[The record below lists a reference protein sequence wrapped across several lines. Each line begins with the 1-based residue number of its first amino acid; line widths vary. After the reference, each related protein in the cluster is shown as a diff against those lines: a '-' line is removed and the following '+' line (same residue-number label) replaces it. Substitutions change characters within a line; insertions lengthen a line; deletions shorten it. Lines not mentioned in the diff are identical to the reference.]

1 MKLKRILTLLTS
13 AAMAVTVL
21 TGAMSVSVVSAA
33 DEDYATSGTCG
44 DEAEWFINTD
54 ATLVIT
60 GKGALS
66 REIDENG
73 SQKTWPWRKLGAD
86 IQRIVIEEGIEDLGK
101 GFVGHPNSS
110 SAAFNDCIN
119 VKEAVLSPTVKNLY
133 TCFYGM
139 ESNIKDIWIY
149 ATDIVE
155 DVGGVKGGLSYLS
168 KNDYPRAGRGTK
180 WHIYKGSTTEQ
191 TLRDE
196 LLLTD
201 DDIEYITE
209 KQTFSEIKNYTNDK
223 IELPKITETSGISGL
238 LSIWEW
244 NEETKTLTFS
254 GEGTITIS
262 DGYYEKYKEKAEHIV
277 IESGITS
284 VDVITGYSLG
294 VSCPSGA
301 FCSFT
306 KLEDVDLP
314 DTLEYIGGGS
324 FQNCTSLKK
333 LVNGLPVKIKIIGEA
348 AFRNSALSGDLI
360 LPSTL
365 SILRSFAFEN
375 TNITSVNLVEGMA
388 FGGGSFMRCDF
399 LEEVVIP
406 SMVYIQ
412 TPTSNAPRSNTA
424 FGMCANLKRVII
436 KGVGDVHYTQYEL
449 IHENGI
455 GDSLFSNC
463 PSLKEIIIDCD
474 NLEYIS
480 KIYVNGAGV
489 QEGFCFDLSN
499 DPTFYIYKDSTTE
512 KTLRDAGY
520 LTDTNVVYIAN
531 TTALEEAVKS
541 AEEIDTSMY
550 TDESVEA
557 LNKAI
562 EAARA
567 VVDDIYASQEAA
579 DNAAKAIGDAVA
591 ALKLIANGEIN
602 IAVKAPGVDTE
613 VTVTVTSADG
623 EVIYESTGI
632 NNTVSD
638 LEDGEYVIAVTAENC
653 APRSYEV
660 TVSDGVAT
668 LDAEIHIIGDINGDG
683 RITTADVGLA
693 NSHAK
698 GIKALEGYDIE
709 VADLSKDGKV
719 TTTDVGAVNAKAKG
733 VKA

>member
-66 REIDENG
+66 EEKDEDG
-73 SQKTWPWRKLGAD
+73 FPKSWPWKKYAPD
-86 IQRIVIEEGIEDLGK
+86 IQRIVVEDGITATGRDSISELG
-101 GFVGHPNSS
+101 GIR
-110 SAAFNDCIN
+110 AFSQCIN
-119 VKEAVLSPTVKNLY
+119 ITEAVFAPTVNDLCYCLSEDMSKL
-133 TCFYGM
+133 
-139 ESNIKDIWIY
+139 KDVWIY
-149 ATDIVE
+149 
-155 DVGGVKGGLSYLS
+155 S
-168 KNDYPRAGRGTK
+168 KDMKNTFANNERQFPAAGSGTR
-180 WHIYKGSTTEQ
+180 WHVYQDSVTEHF
-191 TLRDE
+191 LRDG
-196 LLLTD
+196 LHMTD

-209 KQTFSEIKNYTNDK
+209 KQSFSEIKNYTNDK
-223 IELPKITETSGISGL
+223 IELPKTTETSGISGL
-238 LSIWEW
+238 LSRWEW
-244 NEETKTLTFS
+244 DDSSKTLTFS
-254 GEGTITIS
+254 GKGGITIS

-277 IESGITS
+277 IESGTTS
-284 VDVITGYSLG
+284 IDASTGTAIA
-294 VSCPSGA
+294 VECPSGA
-301 FCSFT
+301 FCGFT
-306 KLEDVDLP
+306 KLEDVSLP

-324 FQNCTSLKK
+324 FQNCSSLKK
-333 LVNGLPVKIKIIGEA
+333 LVNGLPQRLKEIDNA
-348 AFRNSALSGDLI
+348 AFCNSALSGDLVF
-360 LPSTL
+360 PQTL
-365 SILRSFAFEN
+365 NRIGFRSFTN
-375 TNITSVNLVEGMA
+375 TNITSVTLIEGMA
-388 FGGGSFMRCDF
+388 FGGSSFMLCDF
-399 LEEVVIP
+399 LEEVTIP
-406 SMVYIQ
+406 SLYYLCSL
-412 TPTSNAPRSNTA
+412 TDNAPRANCGFA
-424 FGMCANLKRVII
+424 RCANLKKVII
-436 KGVGDVHYTQYEL
+436 KGGGTV
-449 IHENGI
+449 ENYDPKIKNAI
-455 GDSLFSNC
+455 GLGQSLFSNC

-489 QEGFCFDLSN
+489 QEGFSFDLSN

-579 DNAAKAIGDAVA
+579 DNAAKAIDDAVA
-591 ALKLIANGEIN
+591 ALKLIAHGEIN

-638 LEDGEYVIAVTAENC
+638 LEDGKYVIAVTAENC
-653 APRSYEV
+653 APRSYEI